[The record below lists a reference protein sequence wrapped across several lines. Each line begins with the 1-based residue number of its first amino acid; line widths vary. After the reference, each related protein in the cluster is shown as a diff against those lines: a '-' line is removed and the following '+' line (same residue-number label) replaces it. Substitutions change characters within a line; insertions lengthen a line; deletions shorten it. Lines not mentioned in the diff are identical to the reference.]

1 MLENIV
7 SRCVT
12 RSEHRIDVLNAKSIG
27 KDHLK
32 IFVTIEKMVHLSKR
46 WFISEFSKDAE
57 K

>member
-1 MLENIV
+1 MLQNIV

-32 IFVTIEKMVHLSKR
+32 IFITIEKMVHLSKR